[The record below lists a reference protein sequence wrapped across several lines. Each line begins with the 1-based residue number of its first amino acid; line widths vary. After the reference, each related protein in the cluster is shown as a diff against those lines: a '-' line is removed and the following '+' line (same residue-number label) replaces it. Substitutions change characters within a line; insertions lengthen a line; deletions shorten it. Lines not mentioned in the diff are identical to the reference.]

1 MEKIIDYLEN
11 IVEGLLDLFIE
22 LQRHF
27 LRWWH
32 CFAIHL
38 LSPKPKPGDC
48 CPFILLGSLG
58 KPVSLTHCLDSW
70 ILSFPS
76 TSVRAMA
83 SYISSGLMLGVSVV
97 VTEVKTQACMYPQ
110 SQVLKGMLL
119 IHLSGII
126 DISWIT
132 NESIWPIS
140 VSVEKCG
147 TVFVG
152 SVVAIFMIISLDLTT
167 EKRKWVA
174 CIS

>member
-1 MEKIIDYLEN
+1 
-11 IVEGLLDLFIE
+11 
-22 LQRHF
+22 
-27 LRWWH
+27 
-32 CFAIHL
+32 
-38 LSPKPKPGDC
+38 
-48 CPFILLGSLG
+48 
-58 KPVSLTHCLDSW
+58 
-70 ILSFPS
+70 
-76 TSVRAMA
+76 
-83 SYISSGLMLGVSVV
+83 MLGVSVV

-110 SQVLKGMLL
+110 YKVLKGMLL

-174 CIS
+174 CIL